1 MSKSQKPTTSGTS
14 KPSPK
19 PPHTMIRT
27 EGGVKNGQVPRM
39 ENPPKPP
46 TKKSS

>member
-1 MSKSQKPTTSGTS
+1 MSKSKNLTTTKTS
-14 KPSPK
+14 KPASVPTN
-19 PPHTMIRT
+19 TMNRT

-46 TKKSS
+46 TKKTN